1 MFFSLSPFC
10 VSDFVVLDSMYFPN
24 SGHFFQSK
32 IAWLFSYMAKKIDIT
47 VGHNCFITL
56 EFLKM
61 SFILVFLYMFIV
73 EILKYTEMWKRKNHF
88 IISLPK
94 ENNY

>member
-1 MFFSLSPFC
+1 MFFNLSPFR
-10 VSDFVVLDSMYFPN
+10 VSGFVILDSVYFPN

-61 SFILVFLYMFIV
+61 SFILVFLYVFIV
-73 EILKYTEMWKRKNHF
+73 EILKYTENVEKKKSFYNF
-88 IISLPK
+88 TS
-94 ENNY
+94 